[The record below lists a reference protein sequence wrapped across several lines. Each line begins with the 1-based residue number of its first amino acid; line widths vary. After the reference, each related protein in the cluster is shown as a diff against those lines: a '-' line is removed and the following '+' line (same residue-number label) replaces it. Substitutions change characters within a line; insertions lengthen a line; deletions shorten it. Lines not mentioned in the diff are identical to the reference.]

1 MLTYN
6 LPTLLM
12 LIGIPGSG
20 KSTWLATAGESTLIE
35 NEKYILLGNEPFAI
49 VCPDAIRQLMGN
61 IQDQSNNA
69 IVWQFAK
76 DRVISCLER
85 RMSIILDATNVNT
98 TLRRHFLQGLPDC
111 LKKAKVF
118 YVNPEQACMRIK
130 KDIEEKK
137 LRANV
142 PEETI
147 YRMYGEYL
155 YTVRVLSSEGFELL

>member
-1 MLTYN
+1 
-6 LPTLLM
+6 M

-20 KSTWLATAGESTLIE
+20 KSTWLATAGKSALIE
-35 NEKYILLGNEPFAI
+35 NETYILLDYKPFAI
-49 VCPDAIRQLMGN
+49 ICPDAIRQLMGD

-69 IVWQFAK
+69 VIWQFAK
-76 DRVISCLER
+76 DRVRSCLER
-85 RMSIILDATNVNT
+85 KMSIILDATNVNT
-98 TLRRHFLQGLPDC
+98 TLRRQFLQGLPDC
-111 LKKAKVF
+111 QKKAKVF
-118 YVNPEQACMRIK
+118 YVNPEQACLRIK
-130 KDIEEKK
+130 KDIEDKK